1 MRGASNPDRVETG
14 DPSQRAAAVDR
25 TTVSLSADNY
35 SLCGVRVSMAR
46 TATSQILMALA
57 AGRNPRRSHRY
68 LTRSTCAGARVVGL
82 LRVRWPAGWAPPS
95 EHVVD
100 ALPVDDALRH
110 GMTVRGTMMQRIS
123 QGMIGSGWRLAMS
136 NFSCRRGM
144 GVMFSNHGSSSHSH
158 PIFYFPVMIF

>member
-1 MRGASNPDRVETG
+1 MWCTRLNGSNCDIPDFNGVGRGEESEEIT
-14 DPSQRAAAVDR
+14 Q
-25 TTVSLSADNY
+25 VSDTIH
-35 SLCGVRVSMAR
+35 VRWR
-46 TATSQILMALA
+46 
-57 AGRNPRRSHRY
+57 PRRRAIAGSVASRY

-158 PIFYFPVMIF
+158 PIFYFPKTL